1 MSITRN
7 PALASSA
14 TSLLIVGTKKRFD
27 AVKRLVVGGL
37 CTAVLGGAASVYA
50 TESLRPD
57 PGIQST
63 EKKQIMP
70 KNNKVVPTA
79 EYNAVI
85 AVAQKYVDGL
95 RSGSVEGVAEAFH
108 KDAVMYGFTN
118 GKLLGGSIRNL
129 FDFVKQNGKAPDIT
143 TRLDVLAITP
153 TTAVVRVDMEKDAIG
168 ADYNDYLTLI
178 KIDGNWKVIAKVY
191 HQFEG

>member
-1 MSITRN
+1 MSKNIK
-7 PALASSA
+7 AVA
-14 TSLLIVGTKKRFD
+14 TG
-27 AVKRLVVGGL
+27 
-37 CTAVLGGAASVYA
+37 
-50 TESLRPD
+50 
-57 PGIQST
+57 
-63 EKKQIMP
+63 
-70 KNNKVVPTA
+70 
-79 EYNAVI
+79 EYDAVI

-95 RSGSVEGVAEAFH
+95 RVGSAASVAEAFH

-118 GKLLGGSIRNL
+118 GELLGGPIANL
-129 FDFVKQNGKAPDIT
+129 FDFIEKNGKAPDIS

-178 KIDGNWKVIAKVY
+178 RIDGAWKVIAKVY

>member
-1 MSITRN
+1 MS
-7 PALASSA
+7 
-14 TSLLIVGTKKRFD
+14 
-27 AVKRLVVGGL
+27 
-37 CTAVLGGAASVYA
+37 
-50 TESLRPD
+50 
-57 PGIQST
+57 
-63 EKKQIMP
+63 
-70 KNNKVVPTA
+70 KNIKAVPTS
-79 EYNAVI
+79 EYDAVI

-95 RSGSVEGVAEAFH
+95 RVGSADSVAEAFH

-118 GKLLGGSIRNL
+118 GELLGGPIANL
-129 FDFVKQNGKAPDIT
+129 FDFIEKNGKAPDIS

-178 KIDGNWKVIAKVY
+178 RIDGAWKVIAKVY